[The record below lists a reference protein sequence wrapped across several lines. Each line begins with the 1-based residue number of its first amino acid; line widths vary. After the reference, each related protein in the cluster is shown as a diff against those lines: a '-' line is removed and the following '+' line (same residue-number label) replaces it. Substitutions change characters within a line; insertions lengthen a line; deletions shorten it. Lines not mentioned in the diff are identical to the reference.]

1 MASVGSPEFVF
12 PIAFYI
18 HQGNI
23 RLAIASVG
31 SPEVE
36 LSIAFYTHWG
46 SIRLTNRFC
55 GIAPTRFSYCIQT
68 SEFLLWDRP
77 NSNCLLCFVVSG

>member
-23 RLAIASVG
+23 RLALASVG

-55 GIAPTRFSYCIQT
+55 GIAPTRFSYCMLHT
-68 SEFLLWDRP
+68 L
-77 NSNCLLCFVVSG
+77 G